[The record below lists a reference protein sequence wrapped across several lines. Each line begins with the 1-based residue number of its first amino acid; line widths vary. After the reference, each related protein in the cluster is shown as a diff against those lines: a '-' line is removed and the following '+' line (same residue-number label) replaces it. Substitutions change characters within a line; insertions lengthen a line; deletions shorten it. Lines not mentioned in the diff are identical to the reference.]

1 MKEFLYQSI
10 VFANDFS
17 LIYIVLVNVVYFLQ
31 LTGAG
36 FNLMSYIKSL
46 RFSDYRRYIES
57 ENMIPISLLVPAYN
71 EAETIL
77 DNVKNLL
84 SLNFP
89 EYEVIVINDGS
100 TDKTLQL
107 LIDEFEM
114 ISFPEPYKRS
124 VHSAEIRKIYRT
136 PKNPRLIVVD
146 KVNGGKADALN
157 AGINLSNYPV
167 FVSIDADSILEKESL
182 SKIIMPFVSDHEVVA
197 VGGIVRIAS
206 GCTIK
211 NGELVDIGLSRKPL
225 IMLQTVEYLRAF
237 LTGRIGFASIDILMI
252 ISGAFGAFSKN
263 AAIDVGGYTV
273 GCIGEDVEL
282 VVKIHRS
289 MLEKKQKYKVKF
301 LADPVCWT
309 QPPDQLSDLKK
320 QRKRWQ
326 IGLMNTLFMHK
337 KMLFNPKYGRIGLLG
352 LPYFWIFE
360 FIGPLI
366 EVFGFILVPVSFF
379 LGVVNIEFLL
389 SFFALAVLGGCILSV
404 GALLLEENTF
414 KKYPSASQVSR
425 LLLYAVIDNF
435 GYRHLNTIYKVMAI
449 FSYKK
454 SKHTW
459 GQITRKRLE
468 T

>member
-1 MKEFLYQSI
+1 
-10 VFANDFS
+10 
-17 LIYIVLVNVVYFLQ
+17 
-31 LTGAG
+31 
-36 FNLMSYIKSL
+36 
-46 RFSDYRRYIES
+46 
-57 ENMIPISLLVPAYN
+57 
-71 EAETIL
+71 
-77 DNVKNLL
+77 
-84 SLNFP
+84 
-89 EYEVIVINDGS
+89 
-100 TDKTLQL
+100 
-107 LIDEFEM
+107 
-114 ISFPEPYKRS
+114 
-124 VHSAEIRKIYRT
+124 
-136 PKNPRLIVVD
+136 
-146 KVNGGKADALN
+146 
-157 AGINLSNYPV
+157 
-167 FVSIDADSILEKESL
+167 
-182 SKIIMPFVSDHEVVA
+182 
-197 VGGIVRIAS
+197 
-206 GCTIK
+206 
-211 NGELVDIGLSRKPL
+211 
-225 IMLQTVEYLRAF
+225 
-237 LTGRIGFASIDILMI
+237 
-252 ISGAFGAFSKN
+252 
-263 AAIDVGGYTV
+263 
-273 GCIGEDVEL
+273 VEL
-282 VVKIHRS
+282 VVKIHRN

-366 EVFGFILVPVSFF
+366 EVFGFILVLVSFF

-449 FSYKK
+449 FSYSK